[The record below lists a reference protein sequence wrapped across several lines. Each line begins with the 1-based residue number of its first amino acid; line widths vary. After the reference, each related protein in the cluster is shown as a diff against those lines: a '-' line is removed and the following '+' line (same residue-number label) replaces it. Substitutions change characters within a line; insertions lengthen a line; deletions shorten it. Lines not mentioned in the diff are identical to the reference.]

1 MLEAV
6 LAEVRAAGW
15 PAPEDPDYSDDEE
28 LPGRAD
34 VVPNVVVRLIQET
47 DGRERMLRTWTAQ
60 GETVA

>member
-15 PAPEDPDYSDDEE
+15 PAPEDPDGSDDEE